1 MAIQEGIAYWASV
14 TTPNTKFEPVY
25 TVDLVVSDEVAN
37 DFESRGFRVKDLT
50 VNDEVVGRSINIK
63 RKVNGPNGMVRKAPL
78 LMDTDKV
85 PLDENVGNGSKV
97 KVQYNEWE
105 ATNKFGT
112 FKGLD
117 FQAMQV
123 IDLISYKAGDGDEFE
138 AISGG
143 EEF

>member
-37 DFESRGFRVKDLT
+37 DFESRGYKVKEIT
-50 VNDEVVGRSINIK
+50 MNDEVVGKALTFN
-63 RKVNGPNGMVRKAPL
+63 RKVNGPNGMVRQPPKL
-78 LMDTDKV
+78 LDGNKN
-85 PLDENVGNGSKV
+85 PIDELVGNGSKV
-97 KVQYNEWE
+97 RVQYNEWE
-105 ATNKFGT
+105 TSNKYGD

-117 FQAMQV
+117 FQAIQV
-123 IDLISYKAGDGDEFE
+123 IDLVQYKSGDGSEFE
-138 AISGG
+138 SIEGG

>member
-37 DFESRGFRVKDLT
+37 DFESRGFRVKELT
-50 VNDEVVGRSINIK
+50 VNNEVVGRSINIK

>member
-25 TVDLVVSDEVAN
+25 TVDLVVSDDVAN
-37 DFESRGFRVKDLT
+37 DFEARGYKVKEIS
-50 VNDEVVGRSINIK
+50 NGDEVIGRAITFK
-63 RKVNGPNGMVRKAPL
+63 RKVNGPNGMIRQAPKL
-78 LMDTDKV
+78 LDANKN
-85 PLDENVGNGSKV
+85 PIDELVGNGSKV

-105 ATNKFGT
+105 TSNKYGD

-123 IDLISYKAGDGDEFE
+123 IDLVQYKSSDGSEFD
-138 AISGG
+138 AIEGG

>member
-25 TVDLVVSDEVAN
+25 TVDLVVDDEVAN
-37 DFESRGFRVKDLT
+37 DFESRGFKVKTLT
-50 VNDEVVGRSINIK
+50 VNDEVVGRSINFK

-78 LMDTDKV
+78 LLDTNKV
-85 PLDENVGNGSKV
+85 PMDELVGNGSRV

-105 ATNKFGT
+105 VSNKFGN

-123 IDLISYKAGDGDEFE
+123 LDLVQYKSGDGAEFE
-138 AISGG
+138 AIEGG

>member
-25 TVDLVVSDEVAN
+25 TVDLVVSEDVAN
-37 DFESRGFRVKDLT
+37 DFEAKGYKVKEIS
-50 VNDEVVGRSINIK
+50 NGDEVIGRAITFK
-63 RKVNGPNGMVRKAPL
+63 RKVNGPNGMVRQAPKL
-78 LMDTDKV
+78 LDANKN
-85 PLDENVGNGSKV
+85 PIDELVGNGSKV
-97 KVQYNEWE
+97 KVQYSEWE
-105 ATNKFGT
+105 TSNKYGN

-123 IDLISYKAGDGDEFE
+123 IDLVQYKSSDGSEFD
-138 AISGG
+138 AIEGG

>member
-37 DFESRGFRVKDLT
+37 DFESRGYRVKELK
-50 VNDEVVGRSINIK
+50 VNDEVVGRAINIK

-78 LMDTDKV
+78 LMDANKV

-123 IDLISYKAGDGDEFE
+123 IDLVSYKAGDGDEFE
-138 AISGG
+138 AISSG

>member
-14 TTPNTKFEPVY
+14 TTPNTKFERVY

-37 DFESRGFRVKDLT
+37 DFESRGYKVKEIT
-50 VNDEVVGRSINIK
+50 MNDEVVGKAITFK
-63 RKVNGPNGMVRKAPL
+63 RKVNGPNGMVRQAPKL
-78 LMDTDKV
+78 LDANKN
-85 PLDENVGNGSKV
+85 PIDELVGNGSKV
-97 KVQYNEWE
+97 RVQYNEWE
-105 ATNKFGT
+105 TSNKYGD

-123 IDLISYKAGDGDEFE
+123 IDLVQYKSGDGSEFE
-138 AISGG
+138 AIEGG

>member
-37 DFESRGFRVKDLT
+37 DFESRGYKVKEIT
-50 VNDEVVGRSINIK
+50 MNDEVVGKAITFK
-63 RKVNGPNGMVRKAPL
+63 RKVNGPNGMVRQAPKL
-78 LMDTDKV
+78 LDANKN
-85 PLDENVGNGSKV
+85 PIDELVGNGSKV
-97 KVQYNEWE
+97 RVQYNEWE
-105 ATNKFGT
+105 TSNKYGD

-123 IDLISYKAGDGDEFE
+123 IDLVQYKSGDGSEFE
-138 AISGG
+138 AIEG

>member
-37 DFESRGFRVKDLT
+37 DFESRGYKVKEIT
-50 VNDEVVGRSINIK
+50 MNDQVVGKAITFK
-63 RKVNGPNGMVRKAPL
+63 RKVNGANGMVRQAPKL
-78 LMDTDKV
+78 LDANKN
-85 PLDENVGNGSKV
+85 PIDELVGNGSKV
-97 KVQYNEWE
+97 RVQYNEWE
-105 ATNKFGT
+105 TSNKYGD

-123 IDLISYKAGDGDEFE
+123 IDLVQYKSGDGSEFE
-138 AISGG
+138 AIEGG